1 MNFGRKAPSKSG
13 SSAPIPSLQPLH
25 GATVAN
31 IAIIVGNVRYDR
43 LDALDCCR
51 NDVHAIKDLLDATE
65 KFDSVDVVLDA
76 DSAHLKDRIRAAV
89 DAHTIAEVFFYFTG
103 HGHQHD
109 SEFFLCAT
117 NFDSKRPNETG
128 LSNEELHTLLRPA
141 DAELVVKVF
150 DACNSGALLVKTDRP
165 FWTTAKQG
173 FRNLIQIASCLDSQ
187 NSWPGGPLSVFT
199 EKFIAAALRKPEGPV
214 YYSEIVNA
222 LRDEF
227 LNDNVQTP
235 HFVSQGTG
243 REEFVENA
251 ARLDGLRA
259 KRLASRSAAA
269 AATPNVPSVVERP
282 TTVLDLLQ
290 TAESKFA
297 NRETARAFIAALFGK
312 LSDSASSDFFGDLFS
327 SEVFEHPDFREP
339 TTRAFIIR
347 VLSNEK
353 RPDNFVTATVT
364 REQKLRDP
372 WGITRGSPRAF
383 SIRTKPSRIT
393 SCT

>member
-1 MNFGRKAPSKSG
+1 
-13 SSAPIPSLQPLH
+13 
-25 GATVAN
+25 
-31 IAIIVGNVRYDR
+31 
-43 LDALDCCR
+43 
-51 NDVHAIKDLLDATE
+51 
-65 KFDSVDVVLDA
+65 
-76 DSAHLKDRIRAAV
+76 
-89 DAHTIAEVFFYFTG
+89 
-103 HGHQHD
+103 
-109 SEFFLCAT
+109 
-117 NFDSKRPNETG
+117 

-150 DACNSGALLVKTDRP
+150 DACNSGALLVKADRP
-165 FWTTAKQG
+165 FWRTAKQG

-187 NSWPGGPLSVFT
+187 NSWPGDPLSVFT
-199 EKFIAAALRKPEGPV
+199 EKFIAAALRKAEGPV

-227 LNDNVQTP
+227 LDDNVQTP

-251 ARLDGLRA
+251 TRLDGLRA

-269 AATPNVPSVVERP
+269 AATPNVPSIVERP
-282 TTVLDLLQ
+282 TTVLDILQ
-290 TAESKFA
+290 KAESRFA
-297 NRETARAFIAALFGK
+297 NRETARAFIATLFGK

-327 SEVFEHPDFREP
+327 SEVIEHSDFREP

-364 REQKLRDP
+364 REHKLRDP
-372 WGITRGSPRAF
+372 WGITRLAASLLDPDDAVSHYELHLNCELEKAQLKITLTPKFVSEVRTMRAMLLIPALLPF
-383 SIRTKPSRIT
+383 TVPAGAQSWQEYSYPDYSFKISFPADPQNETTAYRVTNDRAVEAHVY
-393 SCT
+393 